1 MAGFHLSRDVRGTE
15 QPITAL
21 VGYTTKVVLG
31 MPTKAEEYRARAEE
45 YERVADQLSFEPAKS
60 VVLRIA
66 RTWRTMAE
74 QAERD
79 ES

>member
-1 MAGFHLSRDVRGTE
+1 
-15 QPITAL
+15 
-21 VGYTTKVVLG
+21 